1 MRPFSQDSAHT
12 QESSSK
18 ESVNHHE
25 YNNEIPGLG
34 VRGRADPGRR
44 PRHGAAAGGGQ
55 GRVRRH
61 PAGAGGP
68 EAGAVHSGGEG
79 PDLPSDRCCAAV
91 KEIGERS
98 PECLCA
104 VLLSNIVR
112 RVGVKPEVAI
122 TIPKRCDLADRPV
135 GYKCGNYTMPS
146 LQLKD

>member
-1 MRPFSQDSAHT
+1 MRSLV
-12 QESSSK
+12 
-18 ESVNHHE
+18 SVS
-25 YNNEIPGLG
+25 
-34 VRGRADPGRR
+34 
-44 PRHGAAAGGGQ
+44 AAALILAAVLATAP
-55 GRVRRH
+55 RL
-61 PAGAGGP
+61 AGGKGECGATPP
-68 EAGAVHSGGEG
+68 EQEALKLAPCIAAGK
-79 PDLPSDRCCAAV
+79 DLDSKPSDRCCAAV